1 MCQVYCVYDKVDYSI
16 HVTLCDRKFYKKVIY
31 RTYYYDQNLHGLQT
45 KENLSL
51 PDVGV
56 QSRNNGV

>member
-1 MCQVYCVYDKVDYSI
+1 MYQVYCVYDKVGYSI

-31 RTYYYDQNLHGLQT
+31 RTYYCDQNLHALQT

-51 PDVGV
+51 PDAGA